1 MKSGTQIIRD
11 ISEIIDN
18 YDVFFIDLWGVVH
31 NGVKL
36 FPGVL
41 EVLEVLKVKKK
52 VIFFITNA
60 PRRANVISKQLKEFG
75 INYDLYDRIVSSG
88 EITWF
93 SLRKKIMSTSKVL
106 KFYHIG
112 PPRDEH
118 LIEGLEFE
126 ECNDLSEVDI
136 IVNTGPWGDRD
147 KLENYTKI
155 LDTSRKYSIPMIC
168 SNPDK
173 TVIRGNKFMIC
184 AGALAEY
191 YEEIGGKVEY
201 YGKPYSEIYNYCFQ
215 HLNNFD
221 KKKILFVGD
230 SLDNDIKGANIQKC
244 DSLLVTNGIHR
255 EINKSNNEE
264 IDELKM
270 NNLLK
275 MKKIYPN
282 LAINKFCFEE
292 K

>member
-1 MKSGTQIIRD
+1 MKSGTQIIND

-93 SLRKKIMSTSKVL
+93 SLRKKIMNTSKVL

-173 TVIRGNKFMIC
+173 TVIRGNNFMIC